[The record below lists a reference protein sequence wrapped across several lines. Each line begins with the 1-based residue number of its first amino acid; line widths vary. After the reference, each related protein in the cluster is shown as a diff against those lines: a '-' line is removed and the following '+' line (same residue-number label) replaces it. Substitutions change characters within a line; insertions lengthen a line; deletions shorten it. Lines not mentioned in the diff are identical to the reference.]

1 MQNDGV
7 VVEQGLQVEELDDVV
22 QLWIRQDVVD
32 QDSQPKG
39 CNRWAI
45 LEPIALRQ

>member
-32 QDSQPKG
+32 QDSQP
-39 CNRWAI
+39 
-45 LEPIALRQ
+45 